1 MIKRILEIARLYLF
15 ITYRS
20 REMLVFGFA
29 MPILFTFVIGQA
41 IPSGDSGEDELPVWN
56 IAVVNQD
63 EGDLGEQ
70 LSENLDNHPS
80 LAVRALEPAEAEMQ
94 VEQEEVAAALFIPP
108 DFSQLVLAGAPLD
121 LSFQMNLAQPVDA
134 QVVEQAVLVALGE
147 IESSVRIAESSVAIA
162 ERLGLFEQE
171 GAPDID
177 QYHGEALAAA
187 QEELAANLPVV
198 VEARQGIRS
207 EESAILI
214 PGGMNQTSPGMIV
227 IFTIFSVLAGIAA
240 LLLEREQGTL
250 RRLLVMPMG
259 KTALM
264 SGKLLGIL
272 IVGITQIIILVLAGI
287 YLFGVDWGQ
296 STLALLLMIFAF
308 AFSITG
314 LGMLV
319 GSLVRTYAQLDAFSA
334 IIAIPMAGLGGA
346 MWPIEIVPEFMQR
359 LALFLPTGW
368 AMRGFHDIITR
379 GLGLEAVLLE
389 AGVLV
394 AFGVIFLVLGILR
407 FRYE

>member
-1 MIKRILEIARLYLF
+1 
-15 ITYRS
+15 
-20 REMLVFGFA
+20 
-29 MPILFTFVIGQA
+29 
-41 IPSGDSGEDELPVWN
+41 
-56 IAVVNQD
+56 
-63 EGDLGEQ
+63 
-70 LSENLDNHPS
+70 
-80 LAVRALEPAEAEMQ
+80 
-94 VEQEEVAAALFIPP
+94 
-108 DFSQLVLAGAPLD
+108 
-121 LSFQMNLAQPVDA
+121 
-134 QVVEQAVLVALGE
+134 
-147 IESSVRIAESSVAIA
+147 
-162 ERLGLFEQE
+162 
-171 GAPDID
+171 
-177 QYHGEALAAA
+177 
-187 QEELAANLPVV
+187 
-198 VEARQGIRS
+198 
-207 EESAILI
+207 
-214 PGGMNQTSPGMIV
+214 MNQTSPGMIV
-227 IFTIFSVLAGIAA
+227 IFTIFSVLAGISA

-259 KTALM
+259 KAALM

-287 YLFGVDWGQ
+287 FLFGVDWGQ
-296 STLALLLMIFAF
+296 SLPAMLLMIFAF

-359 LALFLPTGW
+359 LALFFPTGW

-389 AGVLV
+389 AGVLA
-394 AFGVIFLVLGILR
+394 AFGLVFLALGIVR